1 MLHYFQ
7 RHEQQMQS
15 NFCEKDLNEAEG
27 NAGNGT
33 AVILQ
38 AISNQFNNFK
48 HVTIVIVWL
57 MG

>member
-48 HVTIVIVWL
+48 HVTIVIV
-57 MG
+57 